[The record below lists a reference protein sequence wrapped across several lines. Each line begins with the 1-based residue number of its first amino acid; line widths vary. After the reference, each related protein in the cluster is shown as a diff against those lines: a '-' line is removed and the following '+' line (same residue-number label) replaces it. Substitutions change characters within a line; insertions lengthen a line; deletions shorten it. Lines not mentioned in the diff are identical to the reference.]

1 MILRVS
7 QFKNQIRMFDSLGRC
22 ARVPVR
28 ETAGGV
34 WMGQRGRKQ
43 TWGLGAVVLYRN
55 FLVTS
60 YVSFSYFRGL
70 LDGVRVVEVV
80 VVEGGEEVE
89 ERKIEKNH
97 FFRSYCL
104 APTFVLFSLSPA

>member
-1 MILRVS
+1 M
-7 QFKNQIRMFDSLGRC
+7 
-22 ARVPVR
+22 
-28 ETAGGV
+28 
-34 WMGQRGRKQ
+34 
-43 TWGLGAVVLYRN
+43 
-55 FLVTS
+55 TS

-70 LDGVRVVEVV
+70 LDGVRVVEV